1 VKLSSTF
8 LLRKSSKVKPDV
20 AQEETFDHH
29 LQEAQMKEKRARDGK
44 GEEEED
50 DEEPSVGLLEGER
63 GKAIQAMAL
72 RIGEEAKARVSA
84 TTSGTAA

>member
-1 VKLSSTF
+1 
-8 LLRKSSKVKPDV
+8 
-20 AQEETFDHH
+20 
-29 LQEAQMKEKRARDGK
+29 MKEKRARDGK
-44 GEEEED
+44 GEEEEEEEVD
-50 DEEPSVGLLEGER
+50 DEEEPSVGLLEGER